1 MTMAEKWGNPVQKNK
16 GLSQFI
22 VWFTFSVTM
31 LAVAMLT
38 AQFPTW
44 ANLIFNVLCGVLVL
58 IFTTSVMFEKLKLT
72 TLLTLRFV
80 IALFAFF
87 GWNGQIYTDFVLLL
101 LIINI
106 LEATFTDFL
115 KNKQYWNGVSG
126 IFLALG
132 VLGLKGEWANAAGEP
147 MYYIQGVT
155 MGCTIAYM
163 IGYTIWNWIF
173 VSGEFSPS
181 VTLMHVGFLTMPI
194 VGCLIMGGIHPE
206 NWDKIFGLWLLFR
219 ANTLTFGGIMQIGGK
234 QYWEEQL
241 HNDKFSRAIDFTH
254 KTWVQIACMV
264 VCIGLMLYVMISRF
278 TAEGLRW
285 ESPYQVKESIQAL
298 RMFF

>member
-1 MTMAEKWGNPVQKNK
+1 MTMAEKWNNPEQKTH
-16 GLSQFI
+16 GIAQFLI
-22 VWFTFSVTM
+22 WFTFSATM
-31 LAVAMLT
+31 LAVAILT

-44 ANLIFNVLCGVLVL
+44 GNLIFNVGCGVAVL
-58 IFTTSVMFEKLKLT
+58 IFCSAVMFERLKLT

-80 IALFAFF
+80 IALFVFF
-87 GWNGQIYTDFVLLL
+87 SWPGKVYTDFVLLL

-132 VLGLKGEWANAAGEP
+132 VLGLQGSWNIAESP
-147 MYYIQGVT
+147 MYYIEGVT
-155 MGCTIAYM
+155 VWATVAYM

-181 VTLMHVGFLTMPI
+181 VTLMHVGFLTTPI
-194 VGCLIMGGIHPE
+194 IGCLIMGPIVG
-206 NWDKIFGLWLLFR
+206 WDKAFGLWLLFR

-234 QYWEEQL
+234 KYWEESL
-241 HNDKFSRAIDFTH
+241 HNDKFSRMIDFTH
-254 KTWVQIACMV
+254 KTWVQIVCMV
-264 VCIGLMLYVMISRF
+264 ICIALMLFVMISRF
-278 TAEGLRW
+278 ASGTFGW
-285 ESPYQVKESIQAL
+285 VNPYVGA
-298 RMFF
+298 

>member
-1 MTMAEKWGNPVQKNK
+1 MTMAEKRHNPVQKQH
-16 GLSQFI
+16 GVAQLLI
-22 VWFTFSVTM
+22 WFTFSVTM

-44 ANLIFNVLCGVLVL
+44 GNLIFNVGFGVLVL
-58 IFTTSVMFEKLKLT
+58 IFSKAVMFERLKLT

-80 IALFAFF
+80 IALFVFC

-132 VLGLKGEWANAAGEP
+132 VLGLQGHWNISEGP
-147 MYYIQGVT
+147 MYYIEGFSI
-155 MGCTIAYM
+155 GATIAYM

-173 VSGEFSPS
+173 VSGEFSSS
-181 VTLMHVGFLTMPI
+181 VTLMHVGFLSTPI
-194 VGCLIMGGIHPE
+194 IGCIIIGAITNEWGLA
-206 NWDKIFGLWLLFR
+206 FGLWLLFR
-219 ANTLTFGGIMQIGGK
+219 ANTLTFGGIMQIAGK
-234 QYWEEQL
+234 NYWEENL
-241 HNDKFSRAIDFTH
+241 HNDKFQRGIDYTH
-254 KTWVQIACMV
+254 KTRVQIVCMII
-264 VCIGLMLYVMISRF
+264 CIALMIYVFATRIVAQNGF
-278 TAEGLRW
+278 IW
-285 ESPYQVKESIQAL
+285 DNPYIK
-298 RMFF
+298 